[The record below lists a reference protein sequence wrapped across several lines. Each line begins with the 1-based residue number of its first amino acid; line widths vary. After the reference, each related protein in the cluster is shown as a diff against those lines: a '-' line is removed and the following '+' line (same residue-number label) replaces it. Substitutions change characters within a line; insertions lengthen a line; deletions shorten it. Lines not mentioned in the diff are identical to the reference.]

1 MFFFFFFGAKGAKEP
16 RGAQEPKV
24 PPRVSDF
31 GGGPPG
37 YKLLTK
43 DLLDKRAELEKKARE
58 GGARSGSS

>member
-1 MFFFFFFGAKGAKEP
+1 MFFFFFFGAKGTKEL

-24 PPRVSDF
+24 PPAVSDF

-43 DLLDKRAELEKKARE
+43 DLLDKRDALEEAAGQSEK
-58 GGARSGSS
+58 